1 MRKEHG
7 SAPNLAVLNI
17 HIKKSIHTNLKRIK
31 IGDLLVSKGKRLW
44 ITGLARYYQLLL
56 RKVPVLQ
63 INGDRPGLNESLEIM
78 KILNGM
84 GLNCGLF
91 GTKTVH
97 SWYWFPMQENQT
109 RKEKSNYK
117 LSPAE
122 NFDEAISLSK
132 NFDSKITNAWYS
144 FIFGAVEKDVL
155 TDGWIEFISSLD
167 FSSGDFFGGGTDL
180 GYVDITVL
188 PWMNRMDCLYA
199 HKRYCLSEELDSVN
213 FNKLGFKIR
222 WLKSVWG
229 LERYLDRMNLKPNL
243 SIENG
248 AKLFWNIL
256 RYQRPFKIHSKMWT

>member
-7 SAPNLAVLNI
+7 SAQNLAVSNI
-17 HIKKSIHTNLKRIK
+17 HIKKSIHMNLKRIK

-44 ITGLARYYQLLL
+44 ITGLARYNQLLFS
-56 RKVPVLQ
+56 K
-63 INGDRPGLNESLEIM
+63 EIM

-167 FSSGDFFGGGTDL
+167 FSSGDFFGGVTDL
-180 GYVDITVL
+180 GYVDITRV
-188 PWMNRMDCLYA
+188 
-199 HKRYCLSEELDSVN
+199 S
-213 FNKLGFKIR
+213 
-222 WLKSVWG
+222 
-229 LERYLDRMNLKPNL
+229 
-243 SIENG
+243 NG
-248 AKLFWNIL
+248 PKFA
-256 RYQRPFKIHSKMWT
+256 